1 MKPQIE
7 ISPEQLG
14 SFFRALRAEDKACLH
29 PTGCDS
35 KVTSRA
41 HSISRSKSLGLIAE
55 DGHIIAPEIVFGVDD
70 TYGIHIK
77 SPFRSVSWKKAT
89 TFAGMCQPHDSE
101 MFARLDNQTPDWDD
115 PEYLFLTS
123 YRGILKEINLHRS
136 ANALFDAQGVNM
148 AEHPATFIT
157 NFQSERSYD
166 YKAYWDQII
175 LFDTPDWDEIEHEVF
190 ILSDM
195 TPSVAATQLVSLD
208 DIAPLLSPSMVLSII
223 PEENRTIILF
233 SCTKEEAPFVRKYL
247 QQHLPE
253 PTHPSFPM
261 LLSRLLLQHCG
272 NIAIAPS
279 FWRSLPKERQILIE
293 DYFMHTHLANNHNFP
308 AEGLNLFHK

>member
-7 ISPEQLG
+7 ISPEQIG
-14 SFFRALRAEDKACLH
+14 SFFSSLKAEDRTCLH
-29 PTGCDS
+29 PTGCDA
-35 KVTSRA
+35 KVKSRA

-55 DGHIIAPEIVFGVDD
+55 EGHIISPEIVFGIDD
-70 TYGIHIK
+70 TFGIHIK
-77 SPFRSVSWKKAT
+77 SPFRRVGWMKAT

-101 MFARLDNQTPDWDD
+101 MFARLDNEIPDWDD

-136 ANALFDAQGVNM
+136 AGALFDTQGINM

-166 YKAYWDQII
+166 YKEYWDQII
-175 LFDTPDWDEIEHEVF
+175 LLNKPDWDEIEHKIF
-190 ILSDM
+190 ILDDM
-195 TPSVAATQLVSLD
+195 IPSVAATQLVSLD

-233 SCTKEEAPFVRKYL
+233 SYTKEEAPFARNYL
-247 QQHLPE
+247 KQHLPE
-253 PTHPSFPM
+253 FTHPSFTM

-279 FWRSLPKERQILIE
+279 FWSSLSKRRQILIE

-308 AEGLNLFHK
+308 AEDLNLFRK